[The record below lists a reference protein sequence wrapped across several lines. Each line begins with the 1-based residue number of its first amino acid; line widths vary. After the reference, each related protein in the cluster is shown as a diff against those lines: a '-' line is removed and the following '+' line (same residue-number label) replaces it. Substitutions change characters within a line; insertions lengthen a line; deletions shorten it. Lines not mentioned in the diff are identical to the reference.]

1 MAGRGQPFLV
11 DSYPEK
17 QKIVDGI
24 LAGKSVRAVAKSVVP
39 PIQFN
44 AIQRY
49 KTNVVIPM
57 LQRAEKISAT
67 MHPVVPLSADPVA
80 LQGAREA
87 IQDAPTVSLFRHR
100 LEKLYRRVDRALDRA
115 ETAVRVIEKDGKL
128 VAAGADLGPIAPL
141 LSAAHRNL
149 EMLGRATGEL
159 EPAGSASMSIQIIC
173 PAAGS
178 SEPPRIVF
186 GQDDERTIEGE
197 AIEVEPVEAEIG
209 ISPRR

>member
-11 DSYPEK
+11 DSHPEK

-39 PIQFN
+39 PMEFN

-49 KTNVVIPM
+49 KVSVIKP
-57 LQRAEKISAT
+57 LLARAEKISAT
-67 MHPVVPLSADPVA
+67 MHPVVPLSENPVT
-80 LQGAREA
+80 LQVAREA

-100 LEKLYRRVDRALDRA
+100 LEKLHRRVDRALDRA
-115 ETAVRVIEKDGKL
+115 ETAVRVTEKDGKL

-141 LSAAHRNL
+141 LSQAHRNL

-159 EPAGSASMSIQIIC
+159 EPQGASSMQIQIIC
-173 PAAGS
+173 PPAGS
-178 SEPPRIVF
+178 AEQPRIVF
-186 GQDDERTIEGE
+186 DRNEGRTIEGS
-197 AIEVEPVEAEIG
+197 AEPVEAEIG
-209 ISPRR
+209 VRQRL